1 MTNERMVSAYVYR
14 PLLPIYAMALS
25 AVQINTAVSKLA
37 VTRSIVRPFF
47 LFCRY
52 FFIGNKNKI
61 VMNASNE

>member
-14 PLLPIYAMALS
+14 PLLPMYAIALS
-25 AVQINTAVSKLA
+25 AVQINTEVSKFT

-47 LFCRY
+47 LFCKY
-52 FFIGNKNKI
+52 LFMGNKNKI